1 MIISNPFILESHG
14 IPLLLLALLQH
25 PIVAAPGILHLP
37 VLVLI
42 DHESLRLALLDQL
55 ILRLLICDLE
65 YPGVV
70 LLQLLK

>member
-1 MIISNPFILESHG
+1 MNISNPFILESHS
-14 IPLLLLALLQH
+14 IPLLLLPLLQH

-55 ILRLLICDLE
+55 ILRLLVCDLE